1 MQFFSTQVYHT
12 TLKSCIKSLLQ
23 VDDKHVWIA
32 CEDGSIAI
40 YLVKTFGILKYCSFE
55 EIKEY
60 GRSLHAMLTVADNLV
75 AVGYYHGMLA
85 FIENNES
92 LLDVQESSMLYSV
105 IPTIKTVTLGKI
117 RCLNTIE
124 AFSNDRGQQV
134 VWCGCDKGVIYVVE
148 SLSSWK
154 ENFKDHQMKD
164 LTMTPLK
171 VDSVS
176 DKLDPKLDIVQLK
189 SVSSSSMQKVVVY
202 ALHGD
207 CDNSTSVISC
217 WFTDQTLYRVINLK
231 KPGMLY

>member
-60 GRSLHAMLTVADNLV
+60 SQSLRAMVIIVDNLV
-75 AVGYYHGMLA
+75 AVGYYNGMLA

-134 VWCGCDKGVIYVVE
+134 VWCGCDKGVICIVE

-164 LTMTPLK
+164 LTMTSLK
-171 VDSVS
+171 VNSVS

-207 CDNSTSVISC
+207 CNNSTSVISC
-217 WFTDQTLYRVINLK
+217 WFTDQTLLRVISLK
-231 KPGMLY
+231 KPGMLN